1 MSSRRYLAGPSAIA
15 VALSSVTVIAG
26 LATAAWARP
35 PMGQPT
41 EPAATTQPAAPA
53 PTQPSNKSSRP
64 PHNSGSGGSG
74 YNPGGG
80 SSGGS
85 GYNPGSGGS
94 SGGSGYN
101 PGGGGS
107 SGGSGYNPGGGGSGY
122 NPGSGS
128 RPSYGSGS
136 SGGSNPGGGSG
147 YNPGQGGGYNP
158 GQGGGY
164 NPGNGWNGHDG
175 SGWNPGN
182 YYRSDVIRGWVRLGY
197 AKAGKAADK
206 DIINAYGNYRYSR
219 VKLCVRGADV
229 AFYDVQVVY
238 WRGGVQDL
246 QVRSKVK
253 KGQCTR
259 EFNVWRGRNDIR
271 YVYLYFRQADNFL
284 NWRTAQ
290 VDLYAR

>member
-1 MSSRRYLAGPSAIA
+1 
-15 VALSSVTVIAG
+15 
-26 LATAAWARP
+26 
-35 PMGQPT
+35 MGQPT

-53 PTQPSNKSSRP
+53 PAQPSNKSARP
-64 PHNSGSGGSG
+64 PHGGGS
-74 YNPGGG
+74 

-101 PGGGGS
+101 PGGGSSSSGGSGYNPGGGSSS

-136 SGGSNPGGGSG
+136 SGGSNPGGGS
-147 YNPGQGGGYNP
+147 
-158 GQGGGY
+158 GY

-206 DIINAYGNYRYSR
+206 DIINAYGSYRYSR

-229 AFYDVQVVY
+229 GFYDAQVVY
-238 WRGGVQDL
+238 WRSGVQDL

-259 EFNVWRGRNDIR
+259 EFNVSRGRNDIR

>member
-1 MSSRRYLAGPSAIA
+1 
-15 VALSSVTVIAG
+15 
-26 LATAAWARP
+26 
-35 PMGQPT
+35 MGQPQ
-41 EPAATTQPAAPA
+41 EQPAVQPAAPA
-53 PTQPSNKSSRP
+53 PAQPANKSARP
-64 PHNSGSGGSG
+64 PAGG
-74 YNPGGG
+74 
-80 SSGGS
+80 
-85 GYNPGSGGS
+85 
-94 SGGSGYN
+94 GGSGYN
-101 PGGGGS
+101 PGGGG
-107 SGGSGYNPGGGGSGY
+107 SGGSGYNPGGGGSGGSGY
-122 NPGSGS
+122 NPGSGGSGGSGYNPGSSGS

-158 GQGGGY
+158 GYGGGY
-164 NPGNGWNGHDG
+164 NPGSNWNGHDG
-175 SGWNPGN
+175 QGWNPGN
-182 YYRSDVIRGWVRLGY
+182 YYRSDIIRGWVRLGY

-229 AFYDVQVVY
+229 GFYDAQVVY
-238 WRGGVQDL
+238 SRGGAQDL
-246 QVRSKVK
+246 KVRSKVK